1 MPFESITAVLPAYN
15 EEENIEN
22 ATRQMADVLQSLELK
37 DWEVIVVDDGSAD
50 QTGAIADRLAS
61 SDPAH
66 IRVIHHNPNLGYAA
80 ALKNGFSSARHQLIF
95 FTDSDLQFDVREIR
109 KLLALIDDADIV
121 CGFRIYRFDHLTR
134 LVLSWGFNLLVRMTF
149 RINVRDIDCAFKLFR
164 REVFDRVTIESR
176 KFFVNAE
183 VLAKAKYFGF
193 RLAEVGVRHYP
204 RAAGSSTVRASHVL
218 STLKELAHIW
228 INIHSK
234 SRGKRS

>member
-22 ATRQMADVLQSLELK
+22 ATRQMSDVLKSLDLK
-37 DWEVIVVDDGSAD
+37 DWEVIVIDDGSAD
-50 QTGAIADRLAS
+50 KTGEIADRLAA

-80 ALKNGFSSARHQLIF
+80 ALKNGFASARHQLIF
-95 FTDSDLQFDVREIR
+95 FTDSDLQFDVREIK
-109 KLLALIDDADIV
+109 KLLPLIDEADIV

-183 VLAKAKYFGF
+183 VLAKAKYYGF

-204 RAAGSSTVRASHVL
+204 RAAGSSTVRASHIL
-218 STLKELAHIW
+218 STLKELAAIW

-234 SRGKRS
+234 SRGKRK

>member
-1 MPFESITAVLPAYN
+1 MPFESISAVLPAYN
-15 EEENIEN
+15 EEDNIEN
-22 ATRQMADVLQSLELK
+22 ATRQMADVLRSLELK
-37 DWEVIVVDDGSAD
+37 DWEVIVVDDGSVD
-50 QTGAIADRLAS
+50 QTGEIADRLVAS
-61 SDPAH
+61 DSAH
-66 IRVIHHNPNLGYAA
+66 IRVIHHDPNLGYAA
-80 ALKNGFSSARHQLIF
+80 ALKNGFASARHQLIF
-95 FTDSDLQFDVREIR
+95 FTDSDLQFDVREIK
-109 KLLALIDDADIV
+109 KLLPLIDEADIV

-164 REVFDRVTIESR
+164 REVFDQVQIESR